1 MDTGYLKTIISR
13 GIDKVIT
20 IEEGV
25 IEGGFGDGVSSYLL
39 ENGFKGD
46 LKRLGLPDSYVQ
58 HGSRDQIFSE
68 LSLDEEGIKQNILDL
83 FDEVKE
89 PY

>member
-1 MDTGYLKTIISR
+1 MCIRDS
-13 GIDKVIT
+13 
-20 IEEGV
+20 
-25 IEGGFGDGVSSYLL
+25 GDGVSSFLL
-39 ENGFKGD
+39 ENGFKGT

-68 LSLDEEGIKQNILDL
+68 LSLDDQGIKQNILDL

-89 PY
+89 PF

>member
-1 MDTGYLKTIISR
+1 M
-13 GIDKVIT
+13 
-20 IEEGV
+20 
-25 IEGGFGDGVSSYLL
+25 SSYLL
-39 ENGFKGD
+39 ENGFKGN

-68 LSLDEEGIKQNILDL
+68 LSLDEEGLKQNILDL

-89 PY
+89 HY

>member
-1 MDTGYLKTIISR
+1 MDFGYLKTIISR

-39 ENGFKGD
+39 ENGFKGN
-46 LKRLGLPDSYVQ
+46 LKR
-58 HGSRDQIFSE
+58 
-68 LSLDEEGIKQNILDL
+68 
-83 FDEVKE
+83 
-89 PY
+89 

>member
-1 MDTGYLKTIISR
+1 MDFGYLKTIISR

-39 ENGFKGD
+39 ENGFKGN

-58 HGSRDQIFSE
+58 HGSRNQIFSE
-68 LSLDEEGIKQNILDL
+68 LCLDEEGIKHNILEL

-89 PY
+89 HY